1 MKRLLLLAI
10 TAGLLSP
17 IAVKAETIYLVL
29 GTYKQHTV
37 KKEPRLDTQTGSPS
51 IQIIPMESLAQCNA
65 AGEDLMENL
74 YKPIKFFAGGYRCI
88 KGK

>member
-1 MKRLLLLAI
+1 MNRFLLLAL

-17 IAVKAETIYLVL
+17 IAAQSETIYLVL

-51 IQIIPMESLAQCNA
+51 IQNNY
-65 AGEDLMENL
+65 D
-74 YKPIKFFAGGYRCI
+74 FGY
-88 KGK
+88 